1 MKTTLITG
9 SDGLIGR
16 SLVSKYDMSTVQLC
30 DLKTG
35 QDFRSIQIDKN
46 VNTVFHLAAV
56 SRVID
61 ADLDPEYALEI
72 NQRSIPDFIERCGS
86 KRKIILASSKE
97 VFGNNINEVYEY
109 SPKNPISHYAT
120 TKDAMEKIAEDFFHQ
135 GFNISI
141 IRFSTV
147 FGGMNDHVTRV
158 IPLFIRQ
165 ALNDEPL
172 TVIGD
177 NKLIFPTYV
186 DAVTRC
192 VKDFSSQENKGNAER
207 IAIRNFVANGILLID
222 LARLIIKLCNS
233 KSEIN
238 ILNKDTNYASSML
251 RTDYSNTA
259 LFEWEKS
266 LDLYIRN
273 IEYADRIIKN

>member
-9 SDGLIGR
+9 SDGLIGK
-16 SLVSKYDMSTVQLC
+16 SLLSKYDINTVQLC

-35 QDFRSIQIDKN
+35 QDFRSIQVDEN

-61 ADLDPEYALEI
+61 ADLDPAYALEI
-72 NQRSIPDFIERCGS
+72 NQESIPDFIKKCGRE
-86 KRKIILASSKE
+86 RKIILASSKE
-97 VFGNNINEVYEY
+97 VFGSNMNEVSEY

-120 TKDAMEKIAEDFFHQ
+120 TKDEMEKIAEHFYHL
-135 GFNISI
+135 GFDISI

-147 FGGMNDHVTRV
+147 FGALNDHATRV

-165 ALNDEPL
+165 ALCNTPL

-177 NKLIFPTYV
+177 TKLVFPTYV
-186 DAVTRC
+186 DAVTQY
-192 VKDFSSQENKGNAER
+192 VKDLSLQKNRTNEKMV
-207 IAIRNFVANGILLID
+207 IRNFVANGILLID
-222 LARLIIKLCNS
+222 LARLIVRLCNS
-233 KSEIN
+233 ESEII

-251 RTDYSNTA
+251 RTDYPNTS
-259 LFEWEKS
+259 LFGWEKS
-266 LDLYIRN
+266 LDFYIRN
-273 IEYADRIIKN
+273 IEHADKMNLL